1 MEKVYLP
8 VLRAGKDIFL
18 WDDDSKRGWRA
29 DAREQRSAARS
40 ALRCGLRT
48 AVALSGLSSS
58 SVLRTLKL
66 VRGKTAVA

>member
-18 WDDDSKRGWRA
+18 WDDDSKTRMACRCPRTALCGPLRF
-29 DAREQRSAARS
+29 
-40 ALRCGLRT
+40 ALR
-48 AVALSGLSSS
+48 ASEGLSSS